1 MYDGERWTDVDEI
14 PTPREHL
21 GAASDGRYLYAVGGR
36 ELSSDKNVPALER
49 RRIGNRRWRNAHR
62 LTPLVYVLGV
72 IHTVGS
78 GSDAGTAWMTAILI
92 ATGTPILY
100 LGILRALPAQP
111 VSARAARAE
120 SG

>member
-1 MYDGERWTDVDEI
+1 M
-14 PTPREHL
+14 
-21 GAASDGRYLYAVGGR
+21 A
-36 ELSSDKNVPALER
+36 
-49 RRIGNRRWRNAHR
+49 
-62 LTPLVYVLGV
+62 V

-100 LGILRALPAQP
+100 LGILRALPAP
-111 VSARAARAE
+111 VSPRAARAG